1 MKVKKYLYEV
11 LYSRIGENISQSIQK
26 IICLTMFENKMKI
39 IITRSVKITTQ
50 LAGITDTNLYCILF
64 ILLSYTMIMN
74 LLNAKT
80 L

>member
-39 IITRSVKITTQ
+39 IITRSVKIRTQ
-50 LAGITDTNLYCILF
+50 HAGITDTNLYCILF

-74 LLNAKT
+74 LLDAKT

>member
-26 IICLTMFENKMKI
+26 IICLTMFKNKMKI

-50 LAGITDTNLYCILF
+50 HAGVTDANLYCILF

-74 LLNAKT
+74 LLDSKT

>member
-50 LAGITDTNLYCILF
+50 HAGVTDTNLYCILF

-74 LLNAKT
+74 LLDAKT

>member
-50 LAGITDTNLYCILF
+50 HAGVTDTNLYCILF

-74 LLNAKT
+74 LLDAKT
-80 L
+80 I

>member
-11 LYSRIGENISQSIQK
+11 LYSRIGGNISQSIQK

-50 LAGITDTNLYCILF
+50 HAGVTDTNLYCILF
-64 ILLSYTMIMN
+64 ILLSYTMIVN
-74 LLNAKT
+74 LLDAKT

>member
-1 MKVKKYLYEV
+1 MKVKQYLYEV
-11 LYSRIGENISQSIQK
+11 LYSRIGENNSQSIQK

-50 LAGITDTNLYCILF
+50 HDGVTDINLYCILF

-74 LLNAKT
+74 LLDSKT